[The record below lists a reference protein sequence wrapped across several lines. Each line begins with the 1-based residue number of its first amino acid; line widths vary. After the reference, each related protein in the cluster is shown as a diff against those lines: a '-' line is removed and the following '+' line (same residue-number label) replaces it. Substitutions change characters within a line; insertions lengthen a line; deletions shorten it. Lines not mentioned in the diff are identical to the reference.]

1 MYLLVKFFPEG
12 PSSPSYI
19 YISSKSLDLFAWI
32 FFTLLFV
39 CRDGSNSK
47 YVRPGSLEDSLSN
60 VSLGMIPTHPTLTNI
75 DTHSIHHKIFGNEE
89 QVQEIQRQKKAHQL
103 LLDGFGYYGESPPLF
118 TDKILIKKE
127 YTKKVVLN
135 KVFGPKVPKKLDPK
149 GLKIGKHG
157 LQMEQRTLC
166 FVSKKHIFFVKRRK
180 RKGNGLYLTGSLML
194 LK

>member
-32 FFTLLFV
+32 YFTLLFV

-89 QVQEIQRQKKAHQL
+89 QVQEIQRQK
-103 LLDGFGYYGESPPLF
+103 
-118 TDKILIKKE
+118 ILVKKE
-127 YTKKVVLN
+127 FTKKVVLN

-149 GLKIGKHG
+149 GLKIGKNG
-157 LQMEQRTLC
+157 LQMEKRTLC
-166 FVSKKHIFFVKRRK
+166 FVSKKYIV
-180 RKGNGLYLTGSLML
+180 L
-194 LK
+194 

>member
-103 LLDGFGYYGESPPLF
+103 LLDGFGYYWESPPPFLR
-118 TDKILIKKE
+118 TKYWSKKNSE
-127 YTKKVVLN
+127 KKVVLN

-149 GLKIGKHG
+149 GLEIGKHG

-166 FVSKKHIFFVKRRK
+166 FVSKKHIF
-180 RKGNGLYLTGSLML
+180 L
-194 LK
+194 LSRTAQ

>member
-89 QVQEIQRQKKAHQL
+89 QVQEKQRKKRPTNYFL
-103 LLDGFGYYGESPPLF
+103 TDLVIIGSPLPLFF
-118 TDKILIKKE
+118 TDKILVKKE
-127 YTKKVVLN
+127 FTKKVVLS

-166 FVSKKHIFFVKRRK
+166 FVSKEHIFFCKKKKKKR
-180 RKGNGLYLTGSLML
+180 
-194 LK
+194 

>member
-103 LLDGFGYYGESPPLF
+103 LLDGFGYYWESPPPFF
-118 TDKILIKKE
+118 TDKILVKKE
-127 YTKKVVLN
+127 FTKKVVLN
-135 KVFGPKVPKKLDPK
+135 KVFGPKVPNKLDPK
-149 GLKIGKHG
+149 GLIIGKHG

-166 FVSKKHIFFVKRRK
+166 FVSKKHIF
-180 RKGNGLYLTGSLML
+180 L
-194 LK
+194 

>member
-1 MYLLVKFFPEG
+1 MCTTPKGFKKRKSRITKSSNLKGSADLVAEETQIFRGEIKRTLYLLVKFFPEG

-19 YISSKSLDLFAWI
+19 YISSKSLNLFAWI

-89 QVQEIQRQKKAHQL
+89 QVQEIQRQKHFKIRT
-103 LLDGFGYYGESPPLF
+103 PP
-118 TDKILIKKE
+118 
-127 YTKKVVLN
+127 
-135 KVFGPKVPKKLDPK
+135 
-149 GLKIGKHG
+149 H
-157 LQMEQRTLC
+157 
-166 FVSKKHIFFVKRRK
+166 
-180 RKGNGLYLTGSLML
+180 
-194 LK
+194 

>member
-135 KVFGPKVPKKLDPK
+135 KVFGPKVPKNGPQRARNRQTWATNGTKNTLFC
-149 GLKIGKHG
+149 
-157 LQMEQRTLC
+157 EQRTHFFC
-166 FVSKKHIFFVKRRK
+166 KKKKKKR
-180 RKGNGLYLTGSLML
+180 
-194 LK
+194 